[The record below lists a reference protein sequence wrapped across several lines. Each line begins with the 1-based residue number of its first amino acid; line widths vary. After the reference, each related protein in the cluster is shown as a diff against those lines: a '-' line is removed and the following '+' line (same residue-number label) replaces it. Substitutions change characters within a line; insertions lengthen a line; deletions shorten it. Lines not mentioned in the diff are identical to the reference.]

1 MEIITVVMKKAA
13 IYGEIQQG
21 RRLPPHEELLITLER
36 TADVVRHALD
46 RELRRWGISAEQ
58 YNALRILQG
67 APEGCHPTLEIADRM
82 IARCPNITRM
92 IDKLVRKG
100 LVRRERC
107 TRDRRV
113 VWIRI
118 ADQGR
123 RVLREST
130 AGVKAVVAKACC
142 VSAGQARAMIAGM
155 DSIRACVAVCTSREK
170 GAKP

>member
-1 MEIITVVMKKAA
+1 MPTFYAEIR
-13 IYGEIQQG
+13 QG

-46 RELRRWGISAEQ
+46 RELLRWGISSEQ
-58 YNALRILQG
+58 YNALRILNG
-67 APEGCHPTLEIADRM
+67 APEGRHPTLEIANRM

-100 LVRRERC
+100 LVVRERC

-113 VWIRI
+113 VWNRI
-118 ADQGR
+118 TAKGR

-130 AGVKAVVAKACC
+130 AGVKAVVAKAGCI
-142 VSAGQARAMIAGM
+142 SPMQARTMIQGM
-155 DSIRACVAVCTSREK
+155 DSIRACVAVCTSRER
-170 GAKP
+170 GGGKP